1 VGKVLVNYYEVLGL
15 QHPATPQQ
23 IKVSFRKRA
32 KEIHPDLNSRDG
44 RKAGDRMRV
53 LLAAYQILSDP
64 LKKEQYDRS
73 LLRSFRAFR
82 FDYRQFLR
90 QSSDDILSQCKLVL
104 HDLLNSNAE
113 EAVILYEYLLSR
125 RPTLRLEHFLEHE
138 DFMDCAFLL
147 AEALEARGNLD
158 AAYQLYKEVYLAEL
172 EQPYFHHFVEE
183 VVDRLRDLVCFK
195 MAQRFPP
202 AVTIGFINDL
212 IRFNISRKDN
222 AFFYKKLAEIALS
235 MGDHV
240 RAVGYLRKGL
250 ELNHKLAGVKKL
262 KEKIGL
268 NDSPVR

>member
-1 VGKVLVNYYEVLGL
+1 
-15 QHPATPQQ
+15 
-23 IKVSFRKRA
+23 
-32 KEIHPDLNSRDG
+32 
-44 RKAGDRMRV
+44 MRL

-73 LLRSFRAFR
+73 FLRHFRAFR
-82 FDYRQFLR
+82 FDYRQFLK
-90 QSSDDILSQCKLVL
+90 QSSDDVMSQCKLIL
-104 HDLLNSNAE
+104 HDLLNSNEE

-125 RPTLRLEHFLEHE
+125 RPSLRLEHFLDHE

-147 AEALEARGNLD
+147 AEALESRANL
-158 AAYQLYKEVYLAEL
+158 AGAYQLYKEVYLAEL
-172 EQPYFHHFVEE
+172 ERPYFHHFVDE

-195 MAQRFPP
+195 MAQSFAPP
-202 AVTIGFINDL
+202 MTIGYINDL

-235 MGDHV
+235 MGDHG

-268 NDSPVR
+268 TDAPVR